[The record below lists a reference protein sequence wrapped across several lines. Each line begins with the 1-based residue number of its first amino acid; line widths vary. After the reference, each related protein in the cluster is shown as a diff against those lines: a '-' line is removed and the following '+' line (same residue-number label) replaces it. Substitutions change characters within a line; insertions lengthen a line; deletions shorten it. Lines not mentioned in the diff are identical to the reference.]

1 MYEYTHPIA
10 FLYCAGNNIFQS
22 QQQTFLLSLAYIT
35 NKDDRSGSLK
45 GAGVFLY
52 SNNEKNIRSSVS
64 LFSARC
70 LPKHNWI
77 NDNNRYLGKE

>member
-1 MYEYTHPIA
+1 MNNQIA

-22 QQQTFLLSLAYIT
+22 QQQTVLLSLAYIT
-35 NKDDRSGSLK
+35 NKDDRSGSLI

-52 SNNEKNIRSSVS
+52 SHNDENIRRSIS
-64 LFSARC
+64 LFSARS

-77 NDNNRYLGKE
+77 NDNNRLLGKE